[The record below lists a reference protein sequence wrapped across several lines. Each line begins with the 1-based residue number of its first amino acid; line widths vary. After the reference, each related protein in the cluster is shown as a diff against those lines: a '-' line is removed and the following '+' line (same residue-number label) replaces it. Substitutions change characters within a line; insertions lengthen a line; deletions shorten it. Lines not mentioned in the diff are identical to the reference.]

1 MSKISASGGILVFE
15 IDAFMRII
23 MSMGQPVIKNVVT
36 FSSISIARRPDRQ
49 PCNCCYPSV
58 TRRKSVICERRL
70 SVCLLEWAKGF
81 RTLDPTLAVMPFRIL
96 GSPGGAQP
104 TSWAPVLIQGHLFP
118 KISPK
123 IRETTN
129 GSRKFTVAQ
138 RTGRGAVPI
147 KLDRGRPCPAV
158 RNTAFG
164 AHSVRR
170 FLFASVRDRK
180 RHTLSKANSTIMH
193 ELTT

>member
-81 RTLDPTLAVMPFRIL
+81 EPST
-96 GSPGGAQP
+96 QP
-104 TSWAPVLIQGHLFP
+104 WRLCPSGFWALLEAR
-118 KISPK
+118 S
-123 IRETTN
+123 
-129 GSRKFTVAQ
+129 Q
-138 RTGRGAVPI
+138 R
-147 KLDRGRPCPAV
+147 RGRPSLFKATYSPKSPQNT
-158 RNTAFG
+158 RNDQR
-164 AHSVRR
+164 V
-170 FLFASVRDRK
+170 
-180 RHTLSKANSTIMH
+180 
-193 ELTT
+193 